1 MSYQLLKL
9 IHILSATL
17 MIGTG
22 LGSAFYLF
30 FTYKKAKASTVKDV
44 LSLVVIADSIF
55 TLPSVIVQLI
65 TGIFL
70 SNLMSLL
77 YTKWFWIVIIA
88 SVVVLFLWLIAVVI
102 QYKLKRLLEEK
113 EEITAQF
120 HGLMKQWYYLGIF
133 SFSGSIF
140 LYYLMVYKPFL

>member
-30 FTYKKAKASTVKDV
+30 FSYKKAKASTVKEV
-44 LSLVVIADSIF
+44 LKLVVLADSIF

-70 SNLMSLL
+70 SNLLNML
-77 YTKWFWIVIIA
+77 YTKWFWIVIAA
-88 SVVVLFLWLIAVVI
+88 SIIVLTLWLIAVFI
-102 QYKLKRLLEEK
+102 QYKLKRLLDEK

-120 HGLMKQWYYLGIF
+120 HSLMKQWYFLGIL

-140 LYYLMVYKPFL
+140 LYYLMVYKPFI

>member
-1 MSYQLLKL
+1 MDYQFLKL

-30 FTYKKAKASTVKDV
+30 FSYKKASASTVKDV
-44 LSLVVIADSIF
+44 LKLVVVADSVF

-65 TGIFL
+65 TGILL
-70 SNLMSLL
+70 SNMMSMIF
-77 YTKWFWIVIIA
+77 TKWFWIVIAI
-88 SVVVLFLWLIAVVI
+88 SVIVLFLWIFAVFI
-102 QYKLKRLLEEK
+102 QYKLKRLLDEK
-113 EEITAQF
+113 EEITPLF
-120 HGLMKQWYYLGIF
+120 HALMKQWYYLGIF

>member
-1 MSYQLLKL
+1 MSYQFLKL

-30 FTYKKAKASTVKDV
+30 FSYKNAKASTIKDV
-44 LSLVVIADSIF
+44 LKLVVVADSIF
-55 TLPSVIVQLI
+55 TLPSVIIQLI
-65 TGIFL
+65 TGILL

-77 YTKWFWIVIIA
+77 FTKWFWIVSGVSVIVLVLWIIA
-88 SVVVLFLWLIAVVI
+88 VFI

-113 EEITAQF
+113 EEITPVF
-120 HGLMKQWYYLGIF
+120 HALMKQWYYLGVF
-133 SFSGSIF
+133 SFLGSVF